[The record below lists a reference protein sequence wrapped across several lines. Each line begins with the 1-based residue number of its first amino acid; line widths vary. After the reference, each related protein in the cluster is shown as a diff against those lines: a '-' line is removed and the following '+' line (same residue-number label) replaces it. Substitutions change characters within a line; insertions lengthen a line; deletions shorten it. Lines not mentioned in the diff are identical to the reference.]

1 MRSREQQ
8 TTTDTTVRAALL
20 NTPTSD
26 FDKLVIPINPITE
39 PAAAAAVDLDAD
51 RAAFPGGLSSAE
63 AARRLQRFGPN
74 ALPEEEK
81 QEWRVL
87 LSKVGYLPLLPLL
100 LVLVLSRTLQL
111 DHDSLPT
118 RRLPSH
124 TSLLVVLL
132 AARLHVLL

>member
-8 TTTDTTVRAALL
+8 TTTDTTARAALL

-87 LSKVGYLPLLPLL
+87 LSKVGYLPLL
-100 LVLVLSRTLQL
+100 SRTLQL

-124 TSLLVVLL
+124 ASLLVVLL

>member
-8 TTTDTTVRAALL
+8 TTTDTAVRAALL
-20 NTPTSD
+20 NTPTTSD

-87 LSKVGYLPLLPLL
+87 LSKVGYLPLQV
-100 LVLVLSRTLQL
+100 VLVLSRTLQL

-118 RRLPSH
+118 RRLPSL
-124 TSLLVVLL
+124 TLPYLLCCLLLGYMYVLL
-132 AARLHVLL
+132 

>member
-8 TTTDTTVRAALL
+8 TTTDTTARAALL

-87 LSKVGYLPLLPLL
+87 LSKVGY
-100 LVLVLSRTLQL
+100 
-111 DHDSLPT
+111 
-118 RRLPSH
+118 
-124 TSLLVVLL
+124 
-132 AARLHVLL
+132 